1 MGMGEVF
8 APSLQMLLTLHHL
21 HLLAQGHPEPF
32 GGGLCQEPP
41 GVFISRFSRNTVLWL
56 LLMLL
61 QQPNVSI
68 SASWSN
74 PALVEP
80 YWLVKLYLYESW
92 RRFLV
97 AASQETIWHLIL
109 SSCKINYFWSQLLF
123 LNVADRWRDQRE
135 RCKLRAEFV
144 WKLLRVLLL
153 TMSPRVLSS
162 ALLGCA
168 FLSLRDVCPDRVWMS
183 CVFCSRLCPPFLL
196 FFFCPTLS
204 QFCNRGA
211 SSPIYLIY
219 LTTAIKDRRYA
230 NRLLT

>member
-1 MGMGEVF
+1 MGMGGVF

-32 GGGLCQEPP
+32 GGGLCQELP

-61 QQPNVSI
+61 QRYRQQPNVSV

-74 PALVEP
+74 PAHVES

-97 AASQETIWHLIL
+97 AALQETIWRSIL

-123 LNVADRWRDQRE
+123 LNVADRLIDQCE
-135 RCKLRAEFV
+135 RCKLRVEFV
-144 WKLLRVLLL
+144 CKLLRVLLL

-162 ALLGCA
+162 VLLGCA

-204 QFCNRGA
+204 
-211 SSPIYLIY
+211 
-219 LTTAIKDRRYA
+219 
-230 NRLLT
+230 

>member
-1 MGMGEVF
+1 MRWTKSGNSDWKLSFSISTPHFYTCTSTSWWEWGGGF

-32 GGGLCQEPP
+32 GGGLCQELP
-41 GVFISRFSRNTVLWL
+41 GVFISRFSRNAVLWL

-61 QQPNVSI
+61 QRNQQQPNVSI
-68 SASWSN
+68 SAFWSN

-80 YWLVKLYLYESW
+80 YWLVKLYLDESR

-97 AASQETIWHLIL
+97 AALQETTWSLIL
-109 SSCKINYFWSQLLF
+109 SSCKINYFLLSAAIF
-123 LNVADRWRDQRE
+123 KRRDQHG
-135 RCKLRAEFV
+135 RCELRVEFV
-144 WKLLRVLLL
+144 CKLLRVLLL

-204 QFCNRGA
+204 
-211 SSPIYLIY
+211 
-219 LTTAIKDRRYA
+219 
-230 NRLLT
+230 